1 MYYNGYIHYRNCSQG
16 GVKLVELIR
25 PSIEYEAQAK
35 DLYKN
40 WIAFE
45 DSIEA
50 CSGLDCFLKDDPIN
64 GYKDWLI
71 KTNLNWNGLCSEAS
85 YVLQRTYFISNGKEL
100 VGFLGIT
107 LSLDEVFY
115 NVGGHIG
122 IGISPNNRRKH
133 YAKDAL
139 LLALDKCY
147 QWEMDKILVICNETN
162 MPSRLLIESCGGV
175 FENEYS
181 LQNDV
186 YRRYWFKLT

>member
-1 MYYNGYIHYRNCSQG
+1 M
-16 GVKLVELIR
+16 VKLIR

-71 KTNLNWNGLCSEAS
+71 KTNLNWNGLYSEAE
-85 YVLQRTYFISNGKEL
+85 YILQRTHFIKNDGEL

-107 LSLDEVFY
+107 LSLDKVFY

-122 IGISPNNRRKH
+122 IGISPNHRRKY
-133 YAKDAL
+133 YAKDAFR
-139 LLALDKCY
+139 LALDKCR
-147 QWEMDKILVICNETN
+147 QWEMDRILVICNETN
-162 MPSRLLIESCGGV
+162 IASCSLIESCGGV
-175 FENEYS
+175 FENKYS
-181 LQNDV
+181 FEKDV
-186 YRRYWFKLT
+186 YRRYWFELI